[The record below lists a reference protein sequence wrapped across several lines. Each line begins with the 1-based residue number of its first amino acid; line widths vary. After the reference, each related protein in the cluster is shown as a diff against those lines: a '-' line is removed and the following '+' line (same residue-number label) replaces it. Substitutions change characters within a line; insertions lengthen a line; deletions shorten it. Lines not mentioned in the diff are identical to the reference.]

1 MRSKG
6 SSSDGARRSWRD
18 PVIRARRIEGMIRAF
33 DDPLYLA
40 SGESAEPKPAPPDW
54 SPKIYSFRNIL
65 QETVWVVGDSCVLGH
80 YRSEAE
86 AKAAFERNVAERAK
100 KEKADDHEAAP

>member
-1 MRSKG
+1 VAKKAKPTPKRTGKSTAKG
-6 SSSDGARRSWRD
+6 
-18 PVIRARRIEGMIRAF
+18 PT
-33 DDPLYLA
+33 P